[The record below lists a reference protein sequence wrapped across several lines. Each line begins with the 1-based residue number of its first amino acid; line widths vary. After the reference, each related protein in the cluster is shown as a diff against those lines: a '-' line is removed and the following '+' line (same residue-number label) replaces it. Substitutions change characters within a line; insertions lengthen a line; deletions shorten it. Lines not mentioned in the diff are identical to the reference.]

1 MKKKILSLTLA
12 LMMCLGL
19 FIVPAYADGGGG
31 MIESLNGE
39 YYLLNYGGN
48 IWFIDQNGKDRM
60 LSSDERN
67 ALNWSWTQNEDGWH
81 TLVLNGCEGKYLS
94 LGLTTH
100 LILSDG
106 SVNTFERVN
115 LNCNNACPELHIEG
129 TGELIATSNL
139 SVFQNS
145 GPITLAENLQMT
157 GGPDRG
163 NNFPLTY
170 DTTARVELS
179 DNSQV
184 PKTSNGTD
192 ATYVRI
198 APTTSASGQPEKP
211 IEQPQQPAGNAT
223 ASPTNDKLEVNG
235 TAANP
240 TVYKIG
246 DSNYYKI
253 RDVAALLNKSE
264 KQFAVGYDGTKNAVT
279 ATTGQGY
286 DKQTGD
292 LAGAATGGN
301 QSADPSNDAIYV
313 DGQKIEAEVYKING
327 SNYFKLRDLGKA
339 LNFYVGWSAERGM
352 YIETDKPYSE

>member
-246 DSNYYKI
+246 DSNYFKI

-279 ATTGQGY
+279 ARKLRLRSIKSTAPTTSSSA
-286 DKQTGD
+286 TWARPSTSTW
-292 LAGAATGGN
+292 AGAPNAGCISKRTN
-301 QSADPSNDAIYV
+301 PTPSRSNHGRRRKRHRPFSV
-313 DGQKIEAEVYKING
+313 HQKFTIILVEINA
-327 SNYFKLRDLGKA
+327 RI
-339 LNFYVGWSAERGM
+339 W
-352 YIETDKPYSE
+352 